1 MKGYIFFSSKSS
13 FICLKLKNIA
23 VLNLSC
29 SNSCIQHIYP
39 FQDHNRYNAG
49 RGAHINLKRAE
60 KARVLVSKIPC
71 KLYTYLHVYLSLN
84 CHAPLYYIICTLYQ
98 KAVVPLHY
106 YHFRLCGQQVKQIR
120 DYSPWSK
127 DFIIESYACLG
138 DWKNQLTESVNL
150 ILILHFKSLLVD
162 LLSICR
168 LPTVLTKRK
177 IQFSHVISF
186 GNMWYMLLHI
196 FFYLSQIYSIIW

>member
-1 MKGYIFFSSKSS
+1 MFEQMLIIWSWVYSSMVSCIHLIDSIIYESRKLWCVGRADLSELLAGMDGRIAEAKEHALSRKDILEKVEKWKSTFEEEAWLDEYERVHFFSSKSS

-71 KLYTYLHVYLSLN
+71 KLYTYLQFYLSLN
-84 CHAPLYYIICTLYQ
+84 CRAPRIILC
-98 KAVVPLHY
+98 VHY
-106 YHFRLCGQQVKQIR
+106 TRRL
-120 DYSPWSK
+120 
-127 DFIIESYACLG
+127 
-138 DWKNQLTESVNL
+138 
-150 ILILHFKSLLVD
+150 
-162 LLSICR
+162 
-168 LPTVLTKRK
+168 
-177 IQFSHVISF
+177 
-186 GNMWYMLLHI
+186 WYP
-196 FFYLSQIYSIIW
+196 